1 MLLISTES
9 FDILESE
16 YISSLENEVVSDKL
30 WLILWELTGNY
41 LKVNYKY
48 NRFGK
53 EFCEST
59 QLKCQER
66 LLKYIFKFSLEKAK
80 KAYTKHDRKLPD
92 LRDMLLIY
100 FTKIIWSTVL
110 NNLGTFFNRQN
121 KAKEVEEII
130 SAVSAALKV
139 NELTDS
145 NNLIDYNWEDQYKEV
160 EERLD
165 NEYLN
170 RIENMSD
177 EEIDKRLN
185 NGK

>member
-1 MLLISTES
+1 
-9 FDILESE
+9 
-16 YISSLENEVVSDKL
+16 
-30 WLILWELTGNY
+30 
-41 LKVNYKY
+41 
-48 NRFGK
+48 
-53 EFCEST
+53 
-59 QLKCQER
+59 
-66 LLKYIFKFSLEKAK
+66 
-80 KAYTKHDRKLPD
+80 
-92 LRDMLLIY
+92 MLLIY

-170 RIENMSD
+170 RFENMSD